1 MAQASLTRVLDL
13 AEEDGG
19 MRNPLAGMFP
29 PDLAVPITLAAAVA
43 AVQATLPTAAKLIKM
58 AEKHGRK
65 VHKKTFPHIPPEVCA
80 CITFYTMEETPK
92 ENSPYYVMNK

>member
-1 MAQASLTRVLDL
+1 MAQASLGRVADL

-29 PDLAVPITLAAAVA
+29 PDLAVPVTLASAVA
-43 AVQATLPTAAKLIKM
+43 AVTAMLPTAAKLIKM

-80 CITFYTMEETPK
+80 CLTFYTMEETPK

>member
-1 MAQASLTRVLDL
+1 MAQASLSRVVDVG
-13 AEEDGG
+13 EEDGG

-29 PDLAVPITLAAAVA
+29 PDLPVPDTLAAAVA
-43 AVQATLPTAAKLIKM
+43 PLTAVLPTAAKLLKM

-65 VHKKTFPHIPPEVCA
+65 VHKKSVQQLSPEMCA

-92 ENSPYYVMNK
+92 EHSPYFVMNK